1 MSVRPGYLLME
12 FDLAGAEWV
21 VVAYLANDKNMIGVV
36 ESGKSPHVVT
46 GALISG
52 ASEEFVELE
61 NKVVGINTD
70 PAKIYALRQT
80 LDIPRGIFL
89 PRSMS
94 IRQAGKKSNHGLNYY
109 MRYKRFALENE
120 IAETEASMI
129 VDLYSSTAYPGIQD
143 YWSGIRDELRSNDR
157 HLENCFGRKVRLLD
171 EWGTDL
177 WMAAYSFKP
186 QSTVVDICLEA
197 MCKVFEDE
205 SEEMLRFELGAQVHD
220 SLMGMYP
227 IPVTDQDCERIG
239 RVVLR
244 IIDHMSIEID
254 YGRKFTLGVDAKVG
268 LSWSKMTGIK
278 TKGKTP
284 FEIGDQIRTLIVPSY
299 VVLPPAAPESPL
311 LAAQVESEVSQ
322 ANGALDVQ
330 QEPAAALEVEG
341 PVEGSSEPACQPQ
354 QTASQPQQTASQGHQ
369 MPILP
374 RPGTFW

>member
-197 MCKVFEDE
+197 MCKIFEDE
-205 SEEMLRFELGAQVHD
+205 DDDMMRFELGAQVHD

-227 IPVTDQDCERIG
+227 IPKSDGDCERAGKVI
-239 RVVLR
+239 LK

-268 LSWSKMTGIK
+268 TSWSKMTGIK

-284 FEIGDQIRTLIVPSY
+284 FEIGDQLRRLIEPSS
-299 VVLPPAAPESPL
+299 AAPQPASPESQPL
-311 LAAQVESEVSQ
+311 EGQVESEVSQ

-330 QEPAAALEVEG
+330 QEEAAALEVEV
-341 PVEGSSEPACQPQ
+341 PKEVPSA
-354 QTASQPQQTASQGHQ
+354 ADDQPQQTASQGHQ